1 MTKEKIQKIVK
12 QEVELYDFSDAFDY
26 DRVALNISNRLE
38 KLVIP
43 KTADRKLTA
52 YVKDNVITL
61 QAADYVE
68 DGNLIKINGNKIELY
83 EIPYGGGEE
92 IFIGEFAT
100 IIDAIAKGDMLT

>member
-43 KTADRKLTA
+43 KIASIESEIKSVRGEGNFYNCVDVDEVIEI
-52 YVKDNVITL
+52 VKKHLSNFS
-61 QAADYVE
+61 E
-68 DGNLIKINGNKIELY
+68 
-83 EIPYGGGEE
+83 
-92 IFIGEFAT
+92 
-100 IIDAIAKGDMLT
+100 